1 KRPLEQQLR
10 GREREVPA
18 CVDRDRHHRR
28 ALTVEELAPVA
39 RPERLPAAVLRD
51 PKLRAFGVAPDPDL
65 DGARSVRLVREP
77 MSIGG
82 QSETSLEVGR
92 RHDVANR
99 SATGRNGQNLLTLD
113 TV

>member
-1 KRPLEQQLR
+1 PLL
-10 GREREVPA
+10 
-18 CVDRDRHHRR
+18 RDRTR
-28 ALTVEELAPVA
+28 AALCVSLHPY
-39 RPERLPAAVLRD
+39 
-51 PKLRAFGVAPDPDL
+51 RA
-65 DGARSVRLVREP
+65 GAGSFRLVREP

-113 TV
+113 TVLEYLACGRPHPGIDAEAAACDRSRHALAAVRGQR